1 MTLAGLPELADRRVL
16 LEAAE
21 PSGARACAEE
31 LRAAGF
37 EVEVCDGRG
46 PGGRGCPLLRDRA
59 CPLLTRAA
67 WVVSALPAGDL
78 DIGAAVVRSRGMERV
93 AVLPPNAGPE
103 AGLDAVRRLRSR
115 RARVVRRHFRAGE
128 APPLLVRAVEPR
140 DAALFKR
147 FDDGLSQRSRRL
159 RYLSYMPPLSPELV
173 ARMTD
178 VDFVDRLAFVA
189 LRGRGDARQVTADA
203 RLYRDAD
210 QPREAEMAIAVADDA
225 QAHGLGSFLVDLLLA
240 VAAER
245 GFSAVLAEVRFDNDR
260 MARLLGRAGFRREH
274 TDLGIVRYR
283 WQPSPWPAAALQG

>member
-1 MTLAGLPELADRRVL
+1 MTTARLPELADRRVL
-16 LEAAE
+16 LEAAD
-21 PSGARACAEE
+21 PSAARASADG

-46 PGGRGCPLLRDRA
+46 PGGRGCPLPQGRG
-59 CPLLTRAA
+59 CPLLSRAA

-78 DIGAAVVRSRGMERV
+78 DIAAAVRRSRGEERV
-93 AVLPPNAGPE
+93 AVLPPDAGAE

-115 RARVVRRHFRAGE
+115 RARIVRRLFRPGE
-128 APPLLVRAVEPR
+128 GPPLLVRAVEPG
-140 DAALFKR
+140 DAPIFKR

-159 RYLSYMPPLSPELV
+159 RYLSYMPPLSPELL

-189 LRGRGDARQVTADA
+189 LGGRGESRQVTADA

-210 QPREAEMAIAVADDA
+210 QSQEAEMAIVVADDV
-225 QAHGLGSFLVDLLLA
+225 QAKGLGSFLVDLLLA
-240 VAAER
+240 VATER
-245 GFSAVLAEVRFDNDR
+245 GFAAVLAEVRFDNDR
-260 MARLLGRAGFRREH
+260 MARLLTRAGFRREH

-283 WQPSPWPAAALQG
+283 WRPAGSPEPTL